1 MSDLAPVSVII
12 PCFKSGDT
20 VRRAVSSVLRQTI
33 APAQILLIDD
43 ASPDGSAAVLR
54 ELQASNPDRVQ
65 VLELAVN
72 VGAAG
77 ARNAGW
83 DLATQPFVAFLD
95 ADDVWRR
102 DKLEVQLALFDREP
116 GAFIC
121 GHGIGTLLAHQEPP
135 EVPDAPIAPPRRIG
149 AREIL
154 LGNPFATSSV
164 VMRRD
169 TPLRF
174 DATKRRSEDYHL
186 WARLALSGATAV
198 ILHEPLGYR
207 FKAAFGESGLS
218 GDLWQMEKAELDTY
232 RRLCSD
238 GLLSPGLFL
247 PLCAWSVTKYLR
259 RLIVAAARR
268 GSGGA
273 G

>member
-1 MSDLAPVSVII
+1 MSSLAPVSVII

-20 VRRAVSSVLRQTI
+20 VRRAVSSVLQQTI
-33 APAQILLIDD
+33 VPAQILLIDD
-43 ASPDGSAAVLR
+43 ASPDTSRAVLQ
-54 ELQASNPDRVQ
+54 ELQAAEPDRIQ
-65 VLELAVN
+65 VLELSVN
-72 VGAAG
+72 VGAGG

-83 DLATQPFVAFLD
+83 ELASQPFVAFLD

-102 DKLEVQLALFDREP
+102 DKLEVQLPLFDREP

-121 GHGIGTLLAHQEPP
+121 GHGIGTLLPDQSPP
-135 EVPDAPIAPPRRIG
+135 ETRNGPITPPRRIG
-149 AREIL
+149 TREIL

-174 DATKRRSEDYHL
+174 DPTKRRSEDYHL

-198 ILHEPLGYR
+198 SLQEPLGYR

-218 GDLWQMEKAELDTY
+218 GDLWRMEQAELDTY
-232 RRLCSD
+232 RKLCSE
-238 GLLSPGLFL
+238 GLLSPWLFL

-259 RLIVAAARR
+259 RLIVAPARR
-268 GSGGA
+268 GFGGV